1 MHATMV
7 RTLLLAGETYQEPRY
22 TEAAKRAGEF
32 LLLAKMPDPQPAW
45 AQQYDAAMQ
54 PCWSRQF
61 EPPAI
66 SGRESQAVM
75 WSLLTLTAA
84 TGEKKF
90 LEPIPAAVAYFRK
103 SLLPDGR
110 IARFYELETNKPAY
124 FKRGPGNKGWEYT
137 NEDDKTASNYGWK
150 WESELDAIE
159 TTARRLSSGGVAPAL
174 YMMPPLKPAKDAEID
189 AIVSNLS
196 PEGAWAEK
204 GGERDFVRDAEGKKT
219 SPPGGVLH
227 SDTFAKNVALLCAWL
242 KK

>member
-1 MHATMV
+1 MV
-7 RTLLLAGETYQEPRY
+7 RTLLLAGQVYKEPRY
-22 TEAAKRAGEF
+22 TNAAKLAGAF
-32 LLLAKMPDPQPAW
+32 LLLARMPDPQPAW

-54 PCWSRQF
+54 PVWSRQF

-90 LEPIPAAVAYFRK
+90 LEPIPAAIAYFRK

-110 IARFYELETNKPAY
+110 IARFYELETNKPVY
-124 FKRGPGNKGWEYT
+124 FKRGPGGKGWEYT

-150 WESELDAIE
+150 WDSELDAIE
-159 TTARRLSSGGVAPAL
+159 AIAKRLSAGSVAPGL
-174 YMMPPLKPAKDAEID
+174 YTLPFPKPATDAEID
-189 AIVSNLS
+189 AIIRGLS
-196 PEGAWAEK
+196 AEGAWAEK
-204 GGERDFVRDAEGKKT
+204 EGDRGIMRDAEGKKT

-227 SDTFAKNVALLCAWL
+227 SETFVKNVGLLCAWL
-242 KK
+242 KTRPN